1 MFFFAEVGPEGGRE
15 LAAKYVVE
23 GAGQVE
29 VGWELVPEVLLK
41 VCDSLSRFSSTLSNR
56 RADAQR

>member
-23 GAGQVE
+23 DAGQVE

-41 VCDSLSRFSSTLSNR
+41 VCDSFELVLIDTFQQ
-56 RADAQR
+56 DG